1 MNEPNDGTVNGA
13 GGTGRPNSAAP
24 RIETDS
30 DHRALAIET
39 LRRGPVGAVAVAS
52 IAVLG
57 LLIIWYAFYFF
68 AYLPRT

>member
-1 MNEPNDGTVNGA
+1 MNNYHTPNQREPARTPV
-13 GGTGRPNSAAP
+13 TNSDAEN
-24 RIETDS
+24 RN
-30 DHRALAIET
+30 LAIET

>member
-1 MNEPNDGTVNGA
+1 MNEPNDGTVNSA
-13 GGTGRPNSAAP
+13 GGTGQSNSAP

>member
-1 MNEPNDGTVNGA
+1 MDEPNDGTVNA
-13 GGTGRPNSAAP
+13 TSGTGRSNSAP
-24 RIETDS
+24 RIETDP
-30 DHRALAIET
+30 DHRARAIET

>member
-1 MNEPNDGTVNGA
+1 MNEPNDGTVNA
-13 GGTGRPNSAAP
+13 ADQTGPSNSAP

>member
-1 MNEPNDGTVNGA
+1 MNNYHTPNQPEPARTPV
-13 GGTGRPNSAAP
+13 TNSDP
-24 RIETDS
+24 
-30 DHRALAIET
+30 DHRNLAIET

-52 IAVLG
+52 IAVLA